1 MTSDSAITAKSLRAA
16 TAGVELR
23 VLPLSPAMIALERA
37 VENVAATR
45 LPVLILGEAGSGKRE
60 LARRIHFLAGGH
72 LEELREIECVNLTA
86 PELVH
91 LTGSRERPGR
101 LEQPAQNLTAVLVEI
116 SELDLM
122 GQSALQEI
130 VMLRCDEEREEK
142 LPRLVFL
149 SSHNLD
155 HDVRL
160 GKFREDLYYRISGV
174 CLRIPPLR
182 HRREDI
188 PGLIDW
194 FLTKYSVLLG
204 RPKVA
209 LSEAGLQSLAEY
221 AWPGNV
227 RELEDAARTIAAI
240 GDEHVAMIA
249 LKSGQR
255 SIRPR
260 SLKAQRASLKEVS
273 RAASRAAEK
282 ELILKVLSRTQWN
295 RKRAAE
301 ELRISYKALLYKM
314 KQIGMNGPH
323 SVAEGE
329 L

>member
-23 VLPLSPAMIALERA
+23 VLPLSPAMIALELA

-45 LPVLILGEAGSGKRE
+45 LPVLILGEAGSGKKE
-60 LARRIHFLAGGH
+60 LARRIHFLSGGR
-72 LEELREIECVNLTA
+72 LEELREIECVNLSA

-91 LTGSRERPGR
+91 LAGSKERPAR
-101 LEQPAQNLTAVLVEI
+101 FEQAAQNLTAVLVEVG
-116 SELDLM
+116 ELDLM
-122 GQSALQEI
+122 GQAALQEI
-130 VMLRCDEEREEK
+130 VMLPRDEQREEK

-155 HDVRL
+155 QDVRL

-182 HRREDI
+182 HRREDV
-188 PGLIDW
+188 PGLMDW

-209 LSEAGLQSLAEY
+209 LSGAVLQSLAEY

-260 SLKAQRASLKEVS
+260 SLKVQRASLKEVS

>member
-1 MTSDSAITAKSLRAA
+1 MTLDSAIAAKSLRDA
-16 TAGVELR
+16 TAAGELR
-23 VLPLSPAMIALERA
+23 VLPLSPAMTALERA

-45 LPVLILGEAGSGKRE
+45 LPVLILGETGSGKKE
-60 LARRIHFLAGGH
+60 LARRIHFLAGGR
-72 LEELREIECVNLTA
+72 LEELREIECVNLSA
-86 PELVH
+86 PELVQ
-91 LTGSRERPGR
+91 LTGSRERAGR
-101 LEQPAQNLTAVLVEI
+101 LEQSAQSLTAVLVEI

-130 VMLRCDEEREEK
+130 VMLRRDEQREEK

-155 HDVRL
+155 QDVRL

-209 LSEAGLQSLAEY
+209 LSEGALQSLAEY

>member
-1 MTSDSAITAKSLRAA
+1 MN
-16 TAGVELR
+16 
-23 VLPLSPAMIALERA
+23 LS
-37 VENVAATR
+37 
-45 LPVLILGEAGSGKRE
+45 
-60 LARRIHFLAGGH
+60 
-72 LEELREIECVNLTA
+72 A
-86 PELVH
+86 PELLH
-91 LTGSRERPGR
+91 LTGSKERSGR
-101 LEQPAQNLTAVLVEI
+101 LEQTAQNLTAVLVEI

-122 GQSALQEI
+122 SQSALQEV
-130 VMLRCDEEREEK
+130 VMLRRDEQREEK

-155 HDVRL
+155 QDVRL

-188 PGLIDW
+188 SGLIDW

-209 LSEAGLQSLAEY
+209 LSEAAIQSLVEY

-260 SLKAQRASLKEVS
+260 SLKAQRTSLKEVS

>member
-16 TAGVELR
+16 TGPVELR

-45 LPVLILGEAGSGKRE
+45 LPVLILGEAGSGKKE
-60 LARRIHFLAGGH
+60 LARRIHFLSGGR
-72 LEELREIECVNLTA
+72 LEELREVECLNLSSL
-86 PELVH
+86 ELLQ
-91 LTGSRERPGR
+91 LTGSKERPGR
-101 LEQPAQNLTAVLVEI
+101 LEQTAQNLTLVLVEI
-116 SELDLM
+116 GELDLM

-130 VMLRCDEEREEK
+130 AMLRRDEQQEEK

-155 HDVRL
+155 QDVRL

-209 LSEAGLQSLAEY
+209 LSESAIQSLAEY

-260 SLKAQRASLKEVS
+260 SLKAQRTSLKEVS